1 MREYL
6 PILIVGAIIGV
17 FTTLFLIAWA
27 ILKRHKEDM
36 TDRERN
42 MSDKEIV
49 TRLLRY
55 AKPYWKNFI
64 AVFFIMLFSI
74 GYDLIA
80 PLMMAHIQ
88 DVIKVDGFDLKYLF
102 TVVAF
107 YAGIL
112 AVSLVC
118 TYFQAMILQFDIVI
132 LFSENALIISC
143 GI

>member
-55 AKPYWKNFI
+55 AKPYWKSFI

-88 DVIKVDGFDLKYLF
+88 DVIKVDGFDLNYQIGR
-102 TVVAF
+102 ASCRER
-107 YAGIL
+107 
-112 AVSLVC
+112 VSLCV
-118 TYFQAMILQFDIVI
+118 
-132 LFSENALIISC
+132 
-143 GI
+143 

>member
-55 AKPYWKNFI
+55 AKPYWKNSSFKPRNLYGS
-64 AVFFIMLFSI
+64 F
-74 GYDLIA
+74 
-80 PLMMAHIQ
+80 
-88 DVIKVDGFDLKYLF
+88 
-102 TVVAF
+102 
-107 YAGIL
+107 
-112 AVSLVC
+112 
-118 TYFQAMILQFDIVI
+118 
-132 LFSENALIISC
+132 
-143 GI
+143 